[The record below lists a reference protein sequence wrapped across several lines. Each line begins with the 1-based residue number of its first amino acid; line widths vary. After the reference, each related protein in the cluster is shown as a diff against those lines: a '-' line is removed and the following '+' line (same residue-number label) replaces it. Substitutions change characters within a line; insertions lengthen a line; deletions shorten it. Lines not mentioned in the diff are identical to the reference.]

1 MNTFFSKS
9 IMSGVTLGGL
19 AVALLAGAGP
29 AEARPM
35 SCLAKYQGC
44 NQRCAAAAGSQ
55 GDWVPCIQRT
65 CNRQYDNCVGAGGR
79 GGRRGFVAN
88 LQQPGPVASG
98 PQSPR
103 RPGNSGPFVP
113 GGRNPTGGIVPD
125 GRNPTGGIVPGGM
138 GRNGGFGS
146 GGAIFRSAWGRR

>member
-65 CNRQYDNCVGAGGR
+65 CNRQYDTI
-79 GGRRGFVAN
+79 
-88 LQQPGPVASG
+88 SG
-98 PQSPR
+98 
-103 RPGNSGPFVP
+103 
-113 GGRNPTGGIVPD
+113 
-125 GRNPTGGIVPGGM
+125 
-138 GRNGGFGS
+138 
-146 GGAIFRSAWGRR
+146 

>member
-1 MNTFFSKS
+1 MNTVFSKFILS
-9 IMSGVTLGGL
+9 SATLGGL
-19 AVALLAGAGP
+19 AALLAGADP
-29 AEARPM
+29 AEARSM
-35 SCLAKYQGC
+35 SCHARYQGC
-44 NQRCAAAAGSQ
+44 ESRCARAYS
-55 GDWVPCIQRT
+55 DYIPCINRT
-65 CNRQYDNCVGAGGR
+65 CNRQYDNCVAGGGR
-79 GGRRGFVAN
+79 AGRRGLVAN
-88 LQQPGPVASG
+88 PTQPGPVASG

-113 GGRNPTGGIVPD
+113 SGRNPTGGIVPE